1 MMFVVYGEVAGLA
14 GDIAVVA
21 VTMCAVLSV
30 AMALE
35 LIIIVTIIIISGSPL
50 VSHSRIST

>member
-1 MMFVVYGEVAGLA
+1 MIFVVYGDVAGLA
-14 GDIAVVA
+14 GDISVVA
-21 VTMCAVLSV
+21 VTMCVVLSV